1 MVEIYRSSKRVR
13 YGERPMTK
21 AKARTKK
28 IHVDLPEEVHQR
40 VRVKAALE
48 DLSMQALVA
57 EIVTKSVADVKLPQ
71 IKNRKRR

>member
-1 MVEIYRSSKRVR
+1 
-13 YGERPMTK
+13 MTK
-21 AKARTKK
+21 AKVRLARRSLGRGGTKK

-57 EIVTKSVADVKLPQ
+57 EIVTNAVANVVLPK
-71 IKNRKRR
+71 IKEGKRRV

>member
-1 MVEIYRSSKRVR
+1 
-13 YGERPMTK
+13 MTK
-21 AKARTKK
+21 EKAETKK

-57 EIVTKSVADVKLPQ
+57 GIVTKAVQDLILPQ
-71 IKNRKRR
+71 RKTRKGR